1 MDFRRRQPIDQSERS
16 HYNLRR
22 ATRSLSLQLRR
33 IAGVCRVASLA
44 CGVSCDR
51 GWNLTP
57 QGLKTLMCLWDLI
70 LALAPAFR
78 VESVSREELSCPGRG
93 RVRSRVLDASVSVKT
108 TLVSGRSGQFYV
120 KNVDVH
126 NYASSLQGEVER
138 KHFKEY
144 FFINC
149 G

>member
-1 MDFRRRQPIDQSERS
+1 M
-16 HYNLRR
+16 
-22 ATRSLSLQLRR
+22 
-33 IAGVCRVASLA
+33 
-44 CGVSCDR
+44 
-51 GWNLTP
+51 TP